1 MGKGMAYL
9 VLVVLGAL
17 LLWYS
22 GLLDE
27 FRAGSNLQA
36 RETFWREQV
45 RAAALDGGSRAA
57 VERFAARH
65 QLTLQCDAV
74 PAGSDITA
82 TCQVIARE
90 DLNMRIIVP
99 MCAWNDGNTSALIG
113 EIDPG
118 ISSGNARD
126 VDLAG
131 LAERTRRIRAE
142 LRQPIN

>member
-9 VLVVLGAL
+9 VLVILGAL

-45 RAAALDGGSRAA
+45 QAAALDGGSRAA

-65 QLTLQCDAV
+65 HLALQCDAV
-74 PAGSDITA
+74 PAGSGITECLADDPQAKGGTA
-82 TCQVIARE
+82 TH
-90 DLNMRIIVP
+90 P
-99 MCAWNDGNTSALIG
+99 MTLQLFFLFYGDRLHTFTSTPRSL
-113 EIDPG
+113 D
-118 ISSGNARD
+118 
-126 VDLAG
+126 
-131 LAERTRRIRAE
+131 
-142 LRQPIN
+142 

>member
-27 FRAGSNLQA
+27 FRGGSNLQA
-36 RETFWREQV
+36 RETFWREQAQ
-45 RAAALDGGSRAA
+45 AAALDGGSRAA

-74 PAGSDITA
+74 PAGSDITECLADDPQARGGTA
-82 TCQVIARE
+82 TH
-90 DLNMRIIVP
+90 P
-99 MCAWNDGNTSALIG
+99 MTLQLFFMFYGDRLHTFTSTPRSL
-113 EIDPG
+113 E
-118 ISSGNARD
+118 
-126 VDLAG
+126 
-131 LAERTRRIRAE
+131 
-142 LRQPIN
+142 

>member
-36 RETFWREQV
+36 REIFWREQV
-45 RAAALDGGSRAA
+45 QAAALEGGSRAA

-65 QLTLQCDAV
+65 HLTLQCDAV
-74 PAGSDITA
+74 PAGSDLIECLADDPQARGGTA
-82 TCQVIARE
+82 TH
-90 DLNMRIIVP
+90 P
-99 MCAWNDGNTSALIG
+99 MTLQLFFMFYGDSLHTFTSTPRSL
-113 EIDPG
+113 E
-118 ISSGNARD
+118 
-126 VDLAG
+126 
-131 LAERTRRIRAE
+131 
-142 LRQPIN
+142 

>member
-27 FRAGSNLQA
+27 FRRGSNLQA

-45 RAAALDGGSRAA
+45 QAAALDGGSRAA

-74 PAGSDITA
+74 PAGSDITECLADDPQARGGTA
-82 TCQVIARE
+82 TH
-90 DLNMRIIVP
+90 P
-99 MCAWNDGNTSALIG
+99 MTLQLFFMFYGDRLHTFTSTPRSL
-113 EIDPG
+113 E
-118 ISSGNARD
+118 
-126 VDLAG
+126 
-131 LAERTRRIRAE
+131 
-142 LRQPIN
+142 

>member
-27 FRAGSNLQA
+27 IRGGSNLQA

-45 RAAALDGGSRAA
+45 QAAALHGGSRAA

-65 QLTLQCDAV
+65 RLTLQCDAV
-74 PAGSDITA
+74 PAGSDLIECLADDPQAKGRTA
-82 TCQVIARE
+82 TH
-90 DLNMRIIVP
+90 P
-99 MCAWNDGNTSALIG
+99 MTLQLFFMFYGDRLHTFTSTPRSL
-113 EIDPG
+113 E
-118 ISSGNARD
+118 
-126 VDLAG
+126 
-131 LAERTRRIRAE
+131 
-142 LRQPIN
+142 